1 MINRLVFTSS
11 QTQYHTR
18 KSNILPK
25 ILSFSDEHN
34 FRSIR
39 GGNFEFIIENKKV
52 RKQKNKNSIKKA
64 IKKNRKNFLFFLI
77 TFLVEFLL
85 YFVSC
90 FLTFLFSF
98 INSHLTATQGFCLK
112 PKTCRCRRGFSLTR
126 QYTCRLYPRIPG
138 VQG

>member
-77 TFLVEFLL
+77 TFLVEFLFL
-85 YFVSC
+85 VFFC
-90 FLTFLFSF
+90 FLTFLISF
-98 INSHLTATQGFCLK
+98 MDSYLSNGISDEY
-112 PKTCRCRRGFSLTR
+112 SLLQKHFLDQEKLVFQIITLLEM
-126 QYTCRLYPRIPG
+126 YFFYK
-138 VQG
+138 